1 MKKKVLGLLAIC
13 CICAVSGCAGGNT
26 AGNKENQKTEATE
39 KATEVKTTEAPEKV
53 TEVKTTEAPEKA
65 TEAKTTEAQE
75 KTTKTTEAKATEAAE
90 TEGKAPEPAEEE
102 TIEPETAAP
111 EAAAP
116 VTEVPETGAE
126 GDTAPT
132 SNKTWET
139 YTSEMGYSLQYDS
152 SAFTVEHTEDLD
164 VFTYQMAENAEAPI
178 YLSVQKYPDMDAL
191 SAANGLALQAGND
204 ETMVLDTN
212 IGAAGQSAKYVYAQE
227 EVNGVTQMQVFYVLS
242 QGEGSLVVEICSYIG
257 APEGVDGNFENM
269 MGTFSCTEG

>member
-39 KATEVKTTEAPEKV
+39 KATEVKTTEAPEKT
-53 TEVKTTEAPEKA
+53 TEAKTTEAPEKA

-75 KTTKTTEAKATEAAE
+75 KTTEAKATEAAE
-90 TEGKAPEPAEEE
+90 TEGKVPEAAEQE

-116 VTEVPETGAE
+116 VIEVPETGAE

-164 VFTYQMAENAEAPI
+164 VFTYQKAENAEAPI

-242 QGEGSLVVEICSYIG
+242 QGEGSLVIEICSYIG